1 MQTRQNRIFR
11 SGHIDHEMNACR
23 TMQIANAGPLIKID
37 VHVYLQ
43 SSFYRTENC
52 INQHEKIG

>member
-1 MQTRQNRIFR
+1 MQTRIFR

-37 VHVYLQ
+37 THVYLQ

-52 INQHEKIG
+52 IYQHEKIG